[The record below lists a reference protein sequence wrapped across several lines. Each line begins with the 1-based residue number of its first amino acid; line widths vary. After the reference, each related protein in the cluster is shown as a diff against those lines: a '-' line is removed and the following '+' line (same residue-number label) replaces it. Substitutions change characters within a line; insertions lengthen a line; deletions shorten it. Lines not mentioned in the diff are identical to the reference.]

1 MINDHRNLSRI
12 QNKKL
17 VLQQLFNNP
26 ETSRAEIARQLNLNK
41 STVSSIYDELNEAGF
56 IESVRQGE
64 STSNGGRKPQLIRLN
79 RNYGYVVSFDMSFNN
94 GLAYM
99 AAMFNYLNG
108 EIIQYSRENI
118 EKFDILS
125 IMQMMK
131 SKIQQLQRV
140 DSTEHGLLAI
150 AFSIYGIVFNNKII
164 NSPFLEMQGIDMEEY
179 FSKEFG
185 VPVVLENEANLSAVF
200 EEDFGVNQDTNDLI
214 TISIHRGIGVGIIA
228 NHNLYRGF
236 RGMAGEIGRSLM
248 VNDLDSGSRQLV
260 KVESLCSED
269 AIIHQIMNAKDLTGM
284 TSEGLVKLYDEDDQV
299 KQIINHAAY
308 LIAEV
313 SYNAIVSYGPEKVYF
328 NSMLFED
335 LPIMYKMVR
344 DRLIELGIFSPI
356 QMIKGSRMT
365 SLLGASSL
373 AIHRALGLD
382 DYVLHFKWPN
392 EVRNID

>member
-150 AFSIYGIVFNNKII
+150 AFSIHGIVFNNKII